1 MIDLIILI
9 RPFLQAFFT
18 KIFHVMFLSL
28 SEELPHMDSKAALHG
43 IVDMEKITLSNCL
56 HITASKIDQ
65 ELKLKL

>member
-1 MIDLIILI
+1 
-9 RPFLQAFFT
+9 
-18 KIFHVMFLSL
+18 MFLSL

-43 IVDMEKITLSNCL
+43 IVDMEKITLSNYI